1 MCLTSLTYLS
11 SSFLHWGSRCIDYWY
26 DLKYYLIETSTYLGL
41 WWPAREQQSSKV
53 LRRARD
59 VDAEELELNGM
70 TLYQWSDGLYYITAD
85 TQAPYYED
93 DQDRNQD
100 EDQDRDR
107 EPVPEQ
113 HHNGQAMLFFG
124 NVHAYADERQL
135 KIIAMTAG
143 PGQDYSISVMPKI
156 DQFRTL
162 LDCPSLTKVIFTN
175 ELYEEFISE

>member
-1 MCLTSLTYLS
+1 MCLTSLTSLS

-41 WWPAREQQSSKV
+41 WWPAVREQQSSKE

-85 TQAPYYED
+85 TQAPYLDSYED

-100 EDQDRDR
+100 TS
-107 EPVPEQ
+107 PEQ